1 MEIPFS
7 HLVLLDGEPVKR
19 FRSLREAK
27 WFTDNKSN
35 ATIVKL
41 VVQKRDVPKELYEE
55 LGEAP
60 F

>member
-1 MEIPFS
+1 MNYPSDLPFT
-7 HLVLLDGEPVKR
+7 HLVLLDDEPVKR

-27 WFTDNKSN
+27 WFTENKSN

-41 VVQKRDVPKELYEE
+41 AVEKRDIFTEFE
-55 LGEAP
+55 EAP